1 MKRSVRTAIA
11 FTIAPLCLCANA
23 GAKIVTFQPPANAY
37 SIRLSSI
44 NDQGQVIGTIVDSY
58 PQLIHGFLWQP
69 AGGLKVF
76 DVPVPL
82 MKKSDDGNEITIPTG
97 ITADGVIIGSYG
109 QPFFYGGGFVRAAN
123 GSITT
128 FQAGPGHST
137 FVSGTNRK
145 GWTVGEWGADHAFL
159 RDPSG
164 ATKAFSVPGAAGG
177 VLSAVVNRSR
187 AIAGAV
193 SLQNDIRYGVRFFF
207 QPAHG
212 TAAMFGHKYSWISV
226 AGINDAGTATG
237 WLQDSGQ
244 YISFV
249 RSSDGKLKTF
259 SAPNGSRDTEAYGI
273 NKSGTI
279 AGTFVDSG
287 GNYHGFLRTADGT
300 FTPFDVEGA
309 MFTAIYAINDKG
321 AIAGMASTKDGSFGF
336 AGKP

>member
-37 SIRLSSI
+37 SIRPSSI
-44 NDQGQVIGTIVDSY
+44 NDQGQVIGTIVDYY

-69 AGGLKVF
+69 AGGLKTF

-109 QPFFYGGGFVRAAN
+109 QPFFYGGGFVRAAD

-145 GWTVGEWGADHAFL
+145 GWTVGEWGGDHAFL

-207 QPAHG
+207 QSAHG
-212 TAAMFGHKYSWISV
+212 TAAMFGHTYRWVSV
-226 AGINDAGTATG
+226 TGINDAGTVSG
-237 WLQDSGQ
+237 WLEDSTQ
-244 YISFV
+244 TAAFV
-249 RSSDGKLKTF
+249 SSIDGKLKIF
-259 SAPNGSRDTEAYGI
+259 VAPNGSRETQAWSINNSDTIIGSFYDS
-273 NKSGTI
+273 SGQ
-279 AGTFVDSG
+279 G
-287 GNYHGFLRTADGT
+287 HGFLRTAHGT
-300 FTPFDVEGA
+300 FTPFDYPGA
-309 MFTAIYAINDKG
+309 SWTEIRAINDKG
-321 AIAGMASTKDGSFGF
+321 AIAGSYGTNDGTFGF